1 MTDASLDTYL
11 NDHLAGAMFGADL
24 ARQIAAQVQATE
36 RARRFAD
43 LAAEIEADR
52 RTLAGLMDRLGT
64 TANPVKQ
71 AVTWMTEKLSRV
83 KLSGIGRGADE
94 LNLFM
99 ALETLSLGV
108 EGKASLWRALRDVVD
123 RYPALD
129 ATELD
134 GLIARAEDQRRRVE
148 SERIDAGRRAFGG
161 SVE

>member
-24 ARQIAAQVQATE
+24 ARQIAAQVDATE
-36 RARRFAD
+36 RAPRFVD

-52 RTLAGLMDRLGT
+52 RTLSGLMDRLGT
-64 TANPVKQ
+64 SKNPVKQ
-71 AVTWMTEKLSRV
+71 AVTWMAEKLSRA
-83 KLSGIGRGADE
+83 KLSGPGDDE

-108 EGKASLWRALRDVVD
+108 EGKASVWRTLRDLVD

-134 GLIARAEDQRRRVE
+134 GLIARAEDQRRLVE
-148 SERIDAGRRAFGG
+148 AERIDAGRRAFGG